1 MKLLVGFQTLE
12 HGREPRGR
20 LRLFINFIEHGA
32 PRRGACRAPSAQHYS
47 PGTHESI
54 PANLTL
60 STEFSRYALIHV
72 LIRLV
77 RMTFRPE
84 AVDTFLSVFD
94 ESSPRIRAYPGCR
107 HLELW
112 QDSTYPNIFTTMSHW
127 EDDASL
133 ERYRSS
139 SLFTA
144 TWARTKPLFA
154 ARPEALSHF
163 MVRAHPSD

>member
-1 MKLLVGFQTLE
+1 MKLLVGFRSLE
-12 HGREPRGR
+12 QGREPRGR
-20 LRLFINFIEHGA
+20 LRLSINFIERGA
-32 PRRGACRAPSAQHYS
+32 RRHDACRAPWARHYW
-47 PGTHESI
+47 PGTHEMMAGHTPSL
-54 PANLTL
+54 AL
-60 STEFSRYALIHV
+60 SRYALIHV

-112 QDSTYPNIFTTMSHW
+112 QDANYPNIFTTISHW
-127 EDDASL
+127 ENDAAL

-154 ARPEALSHF
+154 ARPEALSHV
-163 MVRAHPSD
+163 MARGHPAD

>member
-1 MKLLVGFQTLE
+1 
-12 HGREPRGR
+12 
-20 LRLFINFIEHGA
+20 
-32 PRRGACRAPSAQHYS
+32 
-47 PGTHESI
+47 
-54 PANLTL
+54 
-60 STEFSRYALIHV
+60 
-72 LIRLV
+72 
-77 RMTFRPE
+77 MTFRPE

-112 QDSTYPNIFTTMSHW
+112 QDSTYANIFTTVSHW
-127 EDDASL
+127 EDDAAL

-154 ARPEALSHF
+154 ARPEALSHV
-163 MVRAHPSD
+163 MARAHPSD